1 MLAERTRNHT
11 KFARSLN
18 DLEPEE
24 LMEAAKQVAVTMQTP
39 GWGLIVGLLVE
50 QKDRRLDDLVRREG
64 VRTEA
69 EYAAVLAEARGI
81 QLALDAGQTVLDKA
95 KAARDELIRQQGM
108 D

>member
-11 KFARSLN
+11 KYARSLN
-18 DLEPEE
+18 GLEPEE
-24 LMEAAKQVAVTMQTP
+24 LIEAARQVAATMETP
-39 GWGLIVGLLVE
+39 GWGFIVGLLTE
-50 QKDRRLDDLVRREG
+50 QKDRHLDDLVRRSG

-81 QLALDAGQTVLDKA
+81 QIALDAGQTVLDKA
-95 KAARDELIRQQGM
+95 KAAHDELIRQQGM